1 MGLLKSVA
9 ILAIAVIIV
18 VGVGVAVLELL
29 RSSSSHSVTSSQAV
43 QFVTSDL
50 KQASPTANI
59 TVINVSAS
67 KLKVGSWDV
76 VVSLIY
82 NSTSPCP
89 TFLVEEFD
97 YPAVTLVPS
106 IEDLYTSVC
115 QVYGLS
121 NAPGFVISAPP
132 VAITRAYMLRNPAIL
147 NYITDYG
154 YNNTIVHARL
164 GAISANSTPLGMQ
177 FNDSWLINYSA
188 VGARQS
194 LYVIMDT
201 SGTSVLGTYTQNSTT
216 H

>member
-9 ILAIAVIIV
+9 ILAIVVIIII
-18 VGVGVAVLELL
+18 GIGVAALELL
-29 RSSSSHSVTSSQAV
+29 HGPSSHPITSSQAV

-59 TVINVSAS
+59 TVINVSESA
-67 KLKVGSWDV
+67 LKAGSWDV

-89 TFLVEEFD
+89 TFLVEQFD

-106 IEDLYTSVC
+106 IEDLYTSAC

-121 NAPGFVISAPP
+121 NAPSYIISAPP
-132 VAITRAYMLRNPAIL
+132 VAITRAYMLRNASIM

-154 YNNTIVHARL
+154 YNYTIVHARF
-164 GAISANSTPLGMQ
+164 GSISANSTPLGMQ

-188 VGARQS
+188 SGAKQS
-194 LYVIMDT
+194 LYVVMDT
-201 SGTSVLGTYTQNSTT
+201 SGTSILGTYTQNRTAQ
-216 H
+216 